1 VAGRRYRHADA
12 GVVFQTLAIRK
23 PELDSGI
30 FAYAKAGFGDYIGFN
45 SAFGYWASACV
56 GNTFYWVF
64 IMATIGAAF
73 PVLGDGDTL
82 LAAVLSTVG
91 VWTFH
96 FLITRGVKNAAVVN
110 RIVTIAKI
118 VPILVFL
125 VILVFAFDAGVFSDN
140 FWGGK
145 AATIG
150 SIFNQVKATMIITV
164 FVFLGIEGASVYSRY
179 ARRREDIG
187 RATVLGFLGVL
198 SLFAM
203 VTLLPYAVLPR
214 EEIAG
219 LRQPSMASVLE
230 SVVGHWGAVFI
241 SVGVVVSV
249 LGAYLAWT
257 LMAAEVL
264 YIPATYDDMP
274 RFLKRENKAKV
285 PIIALIL
292 SSSFVQLMIV
302 VVLFAEDALNF
313 MLDLCT
319 SLALIPY
326 LLSAAY
332 AFKLAA
338 TKETYDNDPSRI
350 RELIVGV
357 VAVVYTLFLVVA
369 AGPKFLLLSCVIYA
383 PGTVLYVIARRENS
397 LRVSRP
403 WELALCGVIVGG
415 HRRRHRVGDGC
426 YHHLTLHGSPILRM
440 SQIRVRPALVST
452 ARYEASAVRAP
463 AQRAPR
469 SCRRRRVQLRLDGQR
484 RRPDKARG
492 SA

>member
-1 VAGRRYRHADA
+1 M
-12 GVVFQTLAIRK
+12 I
-23 PELDSGI
+23 
-30 FAYAKAGFGDYIGFN
+30 
-45 SAFGYWASACV
+45 
-56 GNTFYWVF
+56 
-64 IMATIGAAF
+64 
-73 PVLGDGDTL
+73 
-82 LAAVLSTVG
+82 
-91 VWTFH
+91 
-96 FLITRGVKNAAVVN
+96 
-110 RIVTIAKI
+110 
-118 VPILVFL
+118 
-125 VILVFAFDAGVFSDN
+125 ILVFAFDAGVFSDN
-140 FWGGK
+140 IWGGE

-179 ARRREDIG
+179 AKRREDVG

-214 EEIAG
+214 DEIAG

-274 RFLKRENKAKV
+274 RFLKRENKAQV
-285 PIIALIL
+285 PIWALIL

-319 SLALIPY
+319 SLALVPY

-338 TKETYDNDPSRI
+338 TKETYENDPSRT

-357 VAVVYTLFLVVA
+357 VAVVYILFLVVA
-369 AGPKFLLLSCVIYA
+369 AGTEFLLLSCIIYA

-397 LRVSRP
+397 LRVFRP
-403 WELALCGVIVGG
+403 FELALCALIIVGAVIGVISLAIGAI
-415 HRRRHRVGDGC
+415 
-426 YHHLTLHGSPILRM
+426 TI
-440 SQIRVRPALVST
+440 
-452 ARYEASAVRAP
+452 
-463 AQRAPR
+463 
-469 SCRRRRVQLRLDGQR
+469 
-484 RRPDKARG
+484 
-492 SA
+492 

>member
-1 VAGRRYRHADA
+1 MFFLPARFATATGVAGAIIAWVVA
-12 GVVFQTLAIRK
+12 GTGMLMLAFVFQTLAIRK

-30 FAYAKAGFGDYIGFN
+30 FAYAKAAFGDYIGFN

-56 GNTFYWVF
+56 GNTFLL
-64 IMATIGAAF
+64 GLHHGHDRAAF
-73 PVLGDGDTL
+73 PALGEGDTL
-82 LAAVLSTVG
+82 LAAALSTVG

-96 FLITRGVKNAAVVN
+96 FLITRGVKNAAVIN

-125 VILVFAFDAGVFSDN
+125 VILVFAFDASVFSNN
-140 FWGGK
+140 FWGGE

-150 SIFNQVKATMIITV
+150 SIVNEVKATVIITV
-164 FVFLGIEGASVYSRY
+164 FVFFGIEGASVYSRY
-179 ARRREDIG
+179 AKRREDVG

-203 VTLLPYAVLPR
+203 VTLLLYAVLPR
-214 EEIAG
+214 DEIAG

-230 SVVGHWGAVFI
+230 SVVGHWGAIFI

-274 RFLKRENKAKV
+274 RFLKRENKAQA
-285 PIIALIL
+285 PIMALIL

-332 AFKLAA
+332 AFKLAV
-338 TKETYDNDPSRI
+338 TKETYENDSSRT

-357 VAVVYTLFLVVA
+357 AAVVYTLFLVFA
-369 AGPKFLLLSCVIYA
+369 AGPKFLLVSCIVYA
-383 PGTVLYVIARRENS
+383 PGTVLYVIARRENA
-397 LRVSRP
+397 LRVFRP
-403 WELALCGVIVGG
+403 WELALCGVIVAGAIIG
-415 HRRRHRVGDGC
+415 V
-426 YHHLTLHGSPILRM
+426 I
-440 SQIRVRPALVST
+440 ALAT
-452 ARYEASAVRAP
+452 GAITI
-463 AQRAPR
+463 
-469 SCRRRRVQLRLDGQR
+469 
-484 RRPDKARG
+484 
-492 SA
+492 

>member
-1 VAGRRYRHADA
+1 MTTVEDEATAAPAKMTLPTLTAMVVGSMVGAGVFFLPARFAGSTGVAGAIIAWLVA
-12 GVVFQTLAIRK
+12 GTGMLMLAFVFQTLAIRK
-23 PELDSGI
+23 PDLDSGI

-73 PVLGDGDTL
+73 PALGDGDTL
-82 LAAVLSTVG
+82 LAAALSTVG

-179 ARRREDIG
+179 ATRREDIG

-214 EEIAG
+214 DEIAG

-264 YIPATYDDMP
+264 YIPATHDDMP

-313 MLDLCT
+313 MSTCAQASRSSPT
-319 SLALIPY
+319 S
-326 LLSAAY
+326 S
-332 AFKLAA
+332 
-338 TKETYDNDPSRI
+338 
-350 RELIVGV
+350 
-357 VAVVYTLFLVVA
+357 
-369 AGPKFLLLSCVIYA
+369 
-383 PGTVLYVIARRENS
+383 
-397 LRVSRP
+397 
-403 WELALCGVIVGG
+403 
-415 HRRRHRVGDGC
+415 RRRMPSSS
-426 YHHLTLHGSPILRM
+426 LS
-440 SQIRVRPALVST
+440 
-452 ARYEASAVRAP
+452 
-463 AQRAPR
+463 
-469 SCRRRRVQLRLDGQR
+469 R
-484 RRPDKARG
+484 RRPMPTTHRG
-492 SA
+492 SESHHRCRGGRLHLVPGGRGRP